1 MPTNSID
8 QIDGTKIQ
16 PGSDF
21 SIPDQYRPESTDAYV
36 DVHQLS
42 KYDFM
47 DHTYNGTH
55 GYEDCRYLVPS
66 IREVFYE
73 RRRKMSYY
81 VNIFK
86 PIIDAMINPVFN
98 GNIERTHNGD
108 VRCDQF
114 IANCDNAGTSLTTF
128 VKNSITTARL
138 DSITFVV
145 VENFPAGQISEDESI
160 NIQTRT
166 MPYVY
171 EKTPQEVHA
180 WTTNRQG
187 GLTSITFC
195 DRVEPIEGSQAN
207 KRHYYRYFDSD
218 MWREYYVDNPVSNK
232 ESISVVSDKGS
243 HGLGTIP
250 VIPVLNFARSSN
262 LKVMPTPEFYN
273 LAYLCFSLFQKES
286 QVVMGELYQ
295 TFSLLYVSNW
305 GRTALQAGP
314 TNFMDCG
321 PDAKFPPGYA
331 APPQEGLKTVIGN
344 CERLKEEIRNEAQQ
358 NGITGLKE
366 SQSGLA
372 KQWDFE
378 TKAVVLKE
386 TAVAGQELEYKIFAL
401 VEKYLNTQFGIVINY
416 PMNFEP
422 NTETIRMADMLN
434 IADKLPGTP
443 LFIEAMKELARVMW
457 RNDPDKVE
465 EIIAKIDEDQ
475 AQKDAI
481 GAMMKEEANKEGGE
495 GNEDEDEED
504 EEDETEMEP
513 EEK

>member
-1 MPTNSID
+1 MSINPIESPAINANIDGNKLMPTGEG
-8 QIDGTKIQ
+8 Q
-16 PGSDF
+16 
-21 SIPDQYRPESTDAYV
+21 SIPNQWQVESTGAYR

-42 KYDFM
+42 VYDFM
-47 DHTYNGTH
+47 DHTYNGSH
-55 GYEDCRYLVPS
+55 GYRDCSYLIPS
-66 IREVFYE
+66 IREAFYE

-98 GNIERTHNGD
+98 SKVERTHNGD
-108 VRCDQF
+108 VRCEQF
-114 IANCDNAGTSLTTF
+114 IANCDNAGTALSTF

-138 DSITFVV
+138 NSITFVV
-145 VENFPAGQISEDESI
+145 VENFPSDMISDDESV
-160 NIQTRT
+160 NIATRT
-166 MPYVY
+166 FPYVY
-171 EKTPQEVHA
+171 EKTPQEVHE
-180 WTTNRQG
+180 WDCNRQG

-195 DRVEPIEGSQAN
+195 DRVEEIDKGKS
-207 KRHYYRYFDSD
+207 RHYYRYFDAQN
-218 MWREYYVDNPVSNK
+218 WKEYYIDNPVKGVDNV
-232 ESISVVSDKGS
+232 EVISGEGT
-243 HGLGTIP
+243 HGLGVLP

-262 LKVMPTPEFYN
+262 LRTLPNPEFYN

-305 GRTALQAGP
+305 GKNGLQAGA
-314 TNFMDCG
+314 TNFIDCG

-378 TKAVVLKE
+378 TKAVVLKD
-386 TAVAGQELEYKIFAL
+386 TATAAQELEYKIIAL
-401 VEKYLNTQFGIVINY
+401 VEKYLNTSFGYVANY
-416 PMNFEP
+416 PTNFEP

-457 RNDPDKVE
+457 KNDPDKVE
-465 EIIAKIDEDQ
+465 EIIAKIEADLL
-475 AQKDAI
+475 QKDAI
-481 GAMMKEEANKEGGE
+481 GAMMKEEMNEEEGE
-495 GNEDEDEED
+495 
-504 EEDETEMEP
+504 EP
-513 EEK
+513 EDKEREGAK